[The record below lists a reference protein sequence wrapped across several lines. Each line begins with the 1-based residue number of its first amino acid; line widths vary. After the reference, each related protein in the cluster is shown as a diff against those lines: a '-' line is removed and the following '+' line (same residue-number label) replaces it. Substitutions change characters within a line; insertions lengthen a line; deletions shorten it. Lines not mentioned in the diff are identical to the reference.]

1 MFHVA
6 NIITFHMKQNKKQGK
21 NNVIGGYGE
30 DIVVRYVD
38 RMGWTVLEV
47 NYLKPWGEIDVIA
60 LDLSKTVHFI
70 EVKTVSYETK
80 CAMQD
85 AVSRATYRPEEN
97 VHPRKILRLQR
108 TIATW
113 LEEKNSQ
120 AEWQIDVVAVRIVPC
135 EKYATIKI
143 IPNIL

>member
-1 MFHVA
+1 
-6 NIITFHMKQNKKQGK
+6 MKQSDKRGQK
-21 NNVIGGYGE
+21 NIVGGYGE
-30 DIVVRYVD
+30 DITVRYLK
-38 RMGWTVLEV
+38 RLGWSVIKV

-60 LDLSKTVHFI
+60 KDTEGKIHFI

-80 CAMQD
+80 ILLQS

-97 VHPRKILRLQR
+97 VHAHKLRKLQR
-108 TIATW
+108 TIDTW
-113 LEEKNSQ
+113 LEEQ
-120 AEWQIDVVAVRIVPC
+120 QCDEPWQIDVAAVRIVPR